1 MNITVN
7 ILEIASELAHQ
18 RLEAY
23 FNYNQEKIY
32 KWVSEDVSIYTEE
45 AQDIF
50 NQFYDE
56 FYDLF
61 WDLKEE

>member
-7 ILEIASELAHQ
+7 ILETASELAHQ

-23 FNYNQEKIY
+23 FNYDKARLY
-32 KWVSEDVSIYTEE
+32 KWISNDVETYTEE
-45 AQDIF
+45 AQDLF
-50 NQFYDE
+50 NTLYDE
-56 FYDLF
+56 FYDLL